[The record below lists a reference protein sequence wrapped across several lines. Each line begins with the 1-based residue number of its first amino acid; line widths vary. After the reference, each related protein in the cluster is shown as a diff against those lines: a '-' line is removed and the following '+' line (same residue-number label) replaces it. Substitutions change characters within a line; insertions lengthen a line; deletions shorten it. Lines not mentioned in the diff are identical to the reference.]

1 MQLVVVHQQRE
12 VKSGHVIDGGLLR
25 FGISNEPVSN
35 LVLQALNKR
44 PALNG
49 NGRVKVAVPQSWI
62 GLSLAGS
69 LQIDRYGKEVRL
81 FGGGPRPTT
90 PGSWFVISNG
100 QFVTQIGR
108 ELLEKLLVKIETD
121 VLMLEVRPELRGYC
135 EKVRLT
141 TDSRIAGFRR
151 LYSDTAEPAALPID
165 WPAHIFVKNDVLERL
180 LPGGIL
186 PQSFSEF
193 LKKCRSAGLR
203 LQAIGIGGAVW
214 DLATGKG
221 LLDFAANRLA
231 YSEKQRP
238 IGRIARGRRPAG
250 NEGTKISAHARIV
263 GNVLFGRDVSIEAD
277 AVVVG
282 PTIICNNVVI
292 GKGAVVRASIIG
304 PGVSV
309 TSGRL
314 IQRRVVVS
322 SRDRRESSARPG
334 RHRAAPENGRGPVL
348 ADYGSKGFRTW
359 PRFSYPRFFKRL
371 ADIFAA
377 AAVLILFAPVFPII
391 ALAVSLTSRGG
402 VFFRDLRQGRHAR
415 QFRCLKFRTMLVGAD
430 KMQRRLRALN
440 QADGPQFKM
449 ADDPRLSPVG
459 KFLRDTYID
468 EIPQFFNVLLGQMS
482 VVGPRPSPE
491 QENTLCPQWRDA
503 RLSVR
508 PGITGLWQVC
518 RTRKPGKDFQE
529 WIHYDTTYV
538 RDLSLRMDLWICWQT
553 ARQVVRNF
561 AKQF

>member
-1 MQLVVVHQQRE
+1 MQLVVVHQQRK

-49 NGRVKVAVPQSWI
+49 NGRVKVTVPQTWI

-81 FGGGPRPTT
+81 FSGGFRPMR
-90 PGSWFVISNG
+90 PESWFVISNG
-100 QFVTQIGR
+100 QFVTQINR
-108 ELLEKLLVKIETD
+108 DLLEKLLVKIEAD
-121 VLMLEVRPELRGYC
+121 VLMLDVRPELRGYC

-141 TDSRIAGFRR
+141 TDGRIAGFRR
-151 LYSDTAEPAALPID
+151 LYSDTAEPAAFPID
-165 WPAHIFVKNDVLERL
+165 WPAHIFIKNDVLERL
-180 LPGGIL
+180 LPSGIL
-186 PQSFSEF
+186 PRSF
-193 LKKCRSAGLR
+193 LGLLDKCRSAGLKS
-203 LQAIGIGGAVW
+203 QAIGIGGAVW
-214 DLATGKG
+214 DLATEKG
-221 LLDFAANRLA
+221 LLDFTANRLA
-231 YSEKQRP
+231 YSEKERA
-238 IGRIARGRRPAG
+238 IKRIVRSYRAAG
-250 NEGTKISAHARIV
+250 NEGIKISAHARIV
-263 GNVLFGRDVSIEAD
+263 GNVLVGRGVSIKAD

-282 PTIICNNVVI
+282 PAIICNNVVI
-292 GKGAVVRASIIG
+292 DKGAVVRASIIG

-309 TSGRL
+309 TSGKL

-322 SRDRRESSARPG
+322 ARDRRASSARSD
-334 RHRAAPENGRGPVL
+334 RHRAAQENSRGPVL
-348 ADYGSKGFRTW
+348 ADYSSKGFRTW

-371 ADIFAA
+371 ADIIAA
-377 AAVLILFAPVFPII
+377 VAVLILFAPVFPII
-391 ALAVSLTSRGG
+391 ALAVRLTSRGRT
-402 VFFRDLRQGRHAR
+402 FFGDLRQGRHGR
-415 QFRCLKFRTMLVGAD
+415 QFRCLKFRTMLIGAD

-468 EIPQFFNVLLGQMS
+468 EIPQFLNVLLGQMS

-518 RTRKPGKDFQE
+518 RTRQPGKDFQE

-538 RDLSLRMDLWICWQT
+538 RDLSLRMDLSICWQT
-553 ARQVVRNF
+553 VKQVVRNF
-561 AKQF
+561 ARQF